1 MRFLTDNA
9 LCRWSRKAPPFL
21 VAGALKCAYDIGP
34 EPAATRA
41 VRQQRR
47 QRPLTLSLWWIV
59 LYLTIIY
66 LAIRLGAHPA
76 LTDVG

>member
-1 MRFLTDNA
+1 MRDARSEPTTQARHRRRERELT
-9 LCRWSRKAPPFL
+9 L
-21 VAGALKCAYDIGP
+21 
-34 EPAATRA
+34 
-41 VRQQRR
+41 
-47 QRPLTLSLWWIV
+47 RPLWIV